1 MHWKFGYPLPEKYKN
16 NHTISLS
23 AIHFRPD
30 NSSARGFTQL
40 VLAKSFDQFYQAT
53 KMLQHPNI
61 DAVFITKDGEFGY
74 NSVGSI
80 PKRDV
85 PEMGSFI
92 KDGNTALY
100 DMKGVL
106 SDSEEPF
113 FKNPKKGYYAMAN
126 NKFASDHF

>member
-1 MHWKFGYPLPEKYKN
+1 MDLHWKFGYPLPEKYKN

-23 AIHFRPD
+23 AIHYQPD
-30 NSSARGFTQL
+30 NSSARAFTQL
-40 VLAKSFDQFYQAT
+40 LLANNFDEVFKAT

-61 DAVFITKDGEFGY
+61 DSAFITKNGSFGY

-106 SDSEEPF
+106 SD
-113 FKNPKKGYYAMAN
+113 
-126 NKFASDHF
+126 